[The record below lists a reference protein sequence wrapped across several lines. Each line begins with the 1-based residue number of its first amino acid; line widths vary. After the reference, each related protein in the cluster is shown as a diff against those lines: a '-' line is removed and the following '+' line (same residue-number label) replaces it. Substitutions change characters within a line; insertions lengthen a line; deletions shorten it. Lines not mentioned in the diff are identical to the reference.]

1 MSDRIPLSFTEL
13 QYLAT
18 SVGCQIEQN
27 GDEFI
32 VDTGVAWRQVKT
44 ALYAEDLLNTQR
56 AQGPED
62 IPELNAYFIPV
73 RNTQDREGPALIA
86 PPAPDPCE
94 HHNTKNVGP
103 DPDGGGPDRIY
114 CRDCDTV
121 LDPATIVTWVPC
133 DCCGDY
139 LCNN

>member
-1 MSDRIPLSFTEL
+1 MIP
-13 QYLAT
+13 
-18 SVGCQIEQN
+18 
-27 GDEFI
+27 
-32 VDTGVAWRQVKT
+32 
-44 ALYAEDLLNTQR
+44 
-56 AQGPED
+56 
-62 IPELNAYFIPV
+62 
-73 RNTQDREGPALIA
+73 A

-94 HHNTKNVGP
+94 HVNTKNVGP

-139 LCNN
+139 LCNYHDAEHAFECDCPAIDQWAEHGLNPYFEEPFAKVAAFLDAVKFEEDPET